1 MRAMA
6 RAVAVLCALIGGVL
20 TRLSD
25 KAEKRS
31 GSKTWREV
39 MPHKGFFLPPI
50 SHNRAEKKGNA
61 MLLLIVPLGLF
72 VVVHAV
78 RAVRESLRGVP
89 RSNRD
94 WIWY

>member
-1 MRAMA
+1 
-6 RAVAVLCALIGGVL
+6 
-20 TRLSD
+20 
-25 KAEKRS
+25 
-31 GSKTWREV
+31 
-39 MPHKGFFLPPI
+39 MPHKGFLFTPI

-61 MLLLIVPLGLF
+61 MLLLIVPLALF
-72 VVVHAV
+72 VLVRAV

>member
-1 MRAMA
+1 MSA
-6 RAVAVLCALIGGVL
+6 
-20 TRLSD
+20 
-25 KAEKRS
+25 
-31 GSKTWREV
+31 SKTWREV
-39 MPHKGFFLPPI
+39 MPHKGFLFTPI
-50 SHNRAEKKGNA
+50 SHNRAKKEGNA

-72 VVVHAV
+72 VVVHAA